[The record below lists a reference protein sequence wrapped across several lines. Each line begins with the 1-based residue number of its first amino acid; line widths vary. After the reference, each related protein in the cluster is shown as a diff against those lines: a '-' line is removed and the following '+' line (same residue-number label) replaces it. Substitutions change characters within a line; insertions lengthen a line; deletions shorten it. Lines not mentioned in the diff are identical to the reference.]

1 MLRTTHEACHTQP
14 PISYR
19 LLQIIQRRQN
29 GVVDFQRGWDDYL
42 AGFGDFCGDF
52 WLGEMIFFFYFFF
65 FFFSPSTS
73 LWVVFGCF
81 FFPPPKHII
90 VGCFGFFV
98 FCCCC
103 CCFLLF
109 FQAHH
114 CGDFIENSMLP
125 SIKKTFSF
133 TRSVCFT

>member
-29 GVVDFQRGWDDYL
+29 GLVDFQCGWDDYL

-52 WLGEMIFFFYFFF
+52 WLGEMIFFFFF
-65 FFFSPSTS
+65 FFFSP
-73 LWVVFGCF
+73 
-81 FFPPPKHII
+81 KHII
-90 VGCFGFFV
+90 VVFF
-98 FCCCC
+98 FFFFFFFQAHHCGLLLGCCC
-103 CCFLLF
+103 CCFFVFCF